1 MELDPR
7 RATASARRHAEA
19 FARDWLDAITD
30 RRCPGCG
37 GGIAREEFVCAAC
50 DGEVGRLGAT
60 LCLRCLRGDDPVS
73 DGDAAGGGC
82 PRHGSSRLLLAGPA
96 YERPLDAIIRAFKYE
111 GESHLAP
118 WLASLV
124 PSIPATFS
132 PFPSPDSGPPAAFLR
147 EALLVPAALDPAR
160 RASRGFDQALLL
172 AESLGRWWG
181 VPVAALLERTRE
193 APPQAHLAPDRRR
206 VNVEGAYRIRA
217 GDASLLRGRPILLVD
232 DVATTG
238 ATLLAAAD
246 ALESGRPG
254 WILAL
259 SVSHGGASGDP
270 GEGAQSTANA
280 KVAAPGVVW

>member
-1 MELDPR
+1 MKVGVR
-7 RATASARRHAEA
+7 GAAAWGRARAGV

-37 GGIAREEFVCAAC
+37 EEVGREELVCAAC
-50 DGEVGRLGAT
+50 DAAVGRLGAT
-60 LCLRCLRGDDPVS
+60 LCLRCLRGDEPSSV
-73 DGDAAGGGC
+73 GAAISGGC
-82 PRHGSSRLLLAGPA
+82 PRHGSSRLLLSGPA

-124 PSIPATFS
+124 PSIPETLSSSARS
-132 PFPSPDSGPPAAFLR
+132 EAQPAFLR
-147 EALLVPAALDPAR
+147 EAILVPAALDPAR

-181 VPVAALLERTRE
+181 VPVRPVLERTRE
-193 APPQAHLAPDRRR
+193 APPQAHLDPDRRR
-206 VNVEGAYRIRA
+206 VNLEGVYRIRA

-246 ALESGRPG
+246 ALETGRPG

-259 SVSHGGASGDP
+259 TVAHGGAPGDP
-270 GEGAQSTANA
+270 VEGSQSTAKA
-280 KVAAPGVVW
+280 KVAAPGGV